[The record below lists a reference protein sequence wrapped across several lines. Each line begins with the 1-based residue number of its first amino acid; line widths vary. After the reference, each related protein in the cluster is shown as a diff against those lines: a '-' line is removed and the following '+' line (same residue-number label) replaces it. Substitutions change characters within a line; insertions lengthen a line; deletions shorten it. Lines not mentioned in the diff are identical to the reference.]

1 MNGGVQTPKIEPMA
15 ELSKQNWS
23 AARYAATAHFVPT
36 FGAPVL
42 ELLAPQPGE
51 RILDLGCGDGTLT
64 VKIADVGADIVAVD
78 AAPDMVAAAKAKGLD
93 ARVVPGQQLAFDREF
108 DAVFSNAALH
118 WMRPPEAVL
127 AGVARALKPGGRF
140 VAEMGGHNNTAAIQV
155 AFRAV
160 LAKRGIEWQDVT
172 PWYFP
177 SAGAYRQKLEAVG
190 FRVEEIAIVPRTTPL
205 EAGFE
210 AWLDN
215 FADDFFAPLAPADR
229 PVAKREIADLLE
241 PILRDETGLWIADY
255 VRLRFRAVLAG

>member
-1 MNGGVQTPKIEPMA
+1 MA
-15 ELSKQNWS
+15 ELSKQHWS

-36 FGAPVL
+36 FGAPVV
-42 ELLAPQPGE
+42 ELLDPQPGE
-51 RILDLGCGDGTLT
+51 RILDLGCGDGVLT
-64 VKIADVGADIVAVD
+64 AKIAAAGADIVAVD

-93 ARVVPGQQLAFDREF
+93 ARVVPGQQLAFEREF

-118 WMRPPEAVL
+118 WMHPSETVI

-140 VAEMGGHNNTAAIQV
+140 VAEMGGHNNTAAIQT

-160 LAKRGIEWQDVT
+160 LGKRGIEALDLS

-177 SAGAYRQKLEAVG
+177 SAAAYGAKLEAAG
-190 FRVEEIAIVPRTTPL
+190 FRVEEIAIIPRPTPL
-205 EAGFE
+205 EAGFT
-210 AWLDN
+210 AWLDT

-229 PVAKREIADLLE
+229 PVAKQEITDLLE

-255 VRLRFRAVLAG
+255 VRLRFKATLPG